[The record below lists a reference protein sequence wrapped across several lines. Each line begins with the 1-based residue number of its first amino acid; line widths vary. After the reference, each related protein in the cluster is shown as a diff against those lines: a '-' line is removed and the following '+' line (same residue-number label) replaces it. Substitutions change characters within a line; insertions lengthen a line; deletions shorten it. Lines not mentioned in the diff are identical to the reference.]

1 MSHLKGRLSFKN
13 IIILPAMKLKLLYP
27 LAVVLLLISCNTT
40 PDSEIQSHPG
50 ISVYPNPATD
60 FISVMVQSSN
70 DGGSVSI
77 IDSNGDEFFSE
88 PLNIDNRAF
97 EVPLQ
102 GKPEGVFHVMVK
114 QNNKSY
120 TIEFLHL

>member
-1 MSHLKGRLSFKN
+1 
-13 IIILPAMKLKLLYP
+13 MKLRSLYP

-40 PDSEIQSHPG
+40 PDSEVQPHPG
-50 ISVYPNPATD
+50 ISVYPNPATNL
-60 FISVMVQSSN
+60 ISVILQSSN

-88 PLNIDNRAF
+88 PLNTGNNAF

-102 GKPEGVFHVMVK
+102 GKPEGVFHVIVK
-114 QNNKSY
+114 QNNQSY
-120 TIEFLHL
+120 TVEFLHL